1 MMIKIEKADAYLAL
15 PCKDELQSSISLCS
29 HLSRCFSGSIVNGSP
44 ASLEMSSL
52 HLWEKRWGELD
63 Q

>member
-1 MMIKIEKADAYLAL
+1 MMMIMMIKIEKADAYLAL

-52 HLWEKRWGELD
+52 HL
-63 Q
+63 